1 MKSMAEL
8 MLKDTPYERIL
19 HGNFQKSETELIKL
33 LDGLDFVVEEWQEA
47 MLEHNVPD
55 IEIVA
60 SEILCGII
68 GCRYAVLD
76 YWRGRHEGSRNIGY
90 LEAVKSIQEL
100 KSTFIKLAKPYL
112 HTPFISNWYLDLPIK
127 VEISFKH
134 IQRRMMDEGL
144 EGGGNNGNLHK

>member
-1 MKSMAEL
+1 MKSM
-8 MLKDTPYERIL
+8 
-19 HGNFQKSETELIKL
+19 
-33 LDGLDFVVEEWQEA
+33 
-47 MLEHNVPD
+47 
-55 IEIVA
+55 
-60 SEILCGII
+60 
-68 GCRYAVLD
+68 
-76 YWRGRHEGSRNIGY
+76 
-90 LEAVKSIQEL
+90 KSIQEL